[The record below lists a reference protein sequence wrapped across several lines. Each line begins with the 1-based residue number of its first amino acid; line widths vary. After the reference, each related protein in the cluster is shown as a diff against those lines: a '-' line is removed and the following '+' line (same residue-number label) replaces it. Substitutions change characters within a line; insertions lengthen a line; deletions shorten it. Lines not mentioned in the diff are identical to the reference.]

1 MSKTTIPAGGI
12 TDSAVTTAKINA
24 DAVTAAKIADDAISE
39 EHLDATAITGHT
51 ALDAEPAST
60 DEFLVSDAGTLKRI
74 DAQYVAGGNLV
85 KITSGTWGNGTDTLS
100 LSNIFTTTYKH
111 YIFYLANVRPTV
123 NAGVALQIET
133 SGDGSYATGSNYH
146 YVLTGRDAGGN
157 LTNTQDNNASKIE
170 FQGQAITGNNASK
183 RGSYIIDFFDP
194 MDSSCYTHVNI
205 SSTYHDSDGYTEFN
219 KGAGVYLANTAVTGF
234 RVLLSSGTI
243 QTTGANYIVYGL
255 KQ

>member
-1 MSKTTIPAGGI
+1 M
-12 TDSAVTTAKINA
+12 
-24 DAVTAAKIADDAISE
+24 
-39 EHLDATAITGHT
+39 
-51 ALDAEPAST
+51 
-60 DEFLVSDAGTLKRI
+60 
-74 DAQYVAGGNLV
+74 
-85 KITSGTWGNGTDTLS
+85 
-100 LSNIFTTTYKH
+100 
-111 YIFYLANVRPTV
+111 
-123 NAGVALQIET
+123 QIET

-170 FQGQAITGNNASK
+170 FQAQAITGNNASK
-183 RGSYIIDFFDP
+183 RGSYIIDIFDP

-205 SSTYHDSDGYTEFN
+205 SSTYHDSDGNTEFN